1 MKRICK
7 RTILGI
13 LFTVLVLT
21 SCSNRMSNEEMKR
34 SWWLYGSGFR
44 IKDTLRFDD
53 TNLKGDTIYLENK
66 AVAIITYCG
75 KEMPI
80 NSATLKIK
88 SIETGEY
95 GTYHEK
101 RQK

>member
-1 MKRICK
+1 
-7 RTILGI
+7 
-13 LFTVLVLT
+13 
-21 SCSNRMSNEEMKR
+21 MSNEEMKQ

-75 KEMPI
+75 KEMLF
-80 NSATLKIK
+80 SSVSLKIK

-95 GTYHEK
+95 GTYFEK
-101 RQK
+101 GPK

>member
-1 MKRICK
+1 MKRICN

-13 LFTVLVLT
+13 FFTAVVLT
-21 SCSNRMSNEEMKR
+21 SCSSRMSNEEMKQ

-66 AVAIITYCG
+66 AVAIIKYCG
-75 KEMPI
+75 KEMLF
-80 NSATLKIK
+80 SCATLKIK
-88 SIETGEY
+88 SIETGQY
-95 GTYHEK
+95 GTYFEK
-101 RQK
+101 GPK